1 MSWQG
6 PKGQKGPKGRVLAL
20 YLLFFLSFW
29 SFGSFALPAHAQP
42 ASEVQVTLDPARPR
56 VGDRVAAVLT
66 LTVDPSQ
73 LAAEPRFPVWSGRWG
88 EAEVLVEGP
97 PQKISE
103 EGGTATWQQ
112 RIVLAAFRTGKVALP
127 PAEVAMPLRDRTVKA
142 RTPADLAI
150 DVVSVLPQEE
160 KEPGLKPPAPP
171 RSLPVG
177 ERFWWTLAALLAA
190 CLAVGWLLWRQH
202 RARAGMV
209 PAAPPLPPF
218 AELTGE
224 LDRLTSEPSVILAHT
239 RLSMALRRYLGR
251 VTSFPAVE
259 STTSEIQRQL
269 LSRQMPGPLVRQ
281 TVELLRACDMVKFAR
296 QEVAEERTRERV
308 DAARRIGGEY
318 ETLLA
323 PKPDELEAAG

>member
-1 MSWQG
+1 LGWIWG
-6 PKGQKGPKGRVLAL
+6 FILILGAAP
-20 YLLFFLSFW
+20 LL
-29 SFGSFALPAHAQP
+29 AQP
-42 ASEVQVTLDPARPR
+42 APEVQVALSTAQAR
-56 VGDRVAAVLT
+56 VGDRIEAVLT
-66 LTVDPSQ
+66 LTLETSQ

-88 EAEVLVEGP
+88 EAEVLVESP
-97 PQKISE
+97 PQRISE

-112 RIVLAAFRTGKVALP
+112 RIVLAAFRTGKVELP
-127 PAEVAMPLRDRTVKA
+127 PAEVAVPLRDRTVKA
-142 RTPADLAI
+142 RTPAGLAI
-150 DVVSVLPQEE
+150 DVVSVLPKEE
-160 KEPGLKPPAPP
+160 ENPGLKPPAAPQ
-171 RSLPVG
+171 SLPVG
-177 ERFWWTLAALLAA
+177 ERFWWTVAALLAA

-239 RLSMALRRYLGR
+239 RLSLALRRYLGR

-269 LSRQMPGPLVRQ
+269 LSRRMPGPLVRQ